1 MAGAGWRQFTVGQLL
16 TSAQVQTFL
25 QDQSV
30 QVHASAAARSS
41 ALGTAVSAGMVSYR
55 ADDKALELYANSSW
69 TPIIQGRNA
78 VINGAMDFWQRG
90 TSFAHTNTNI
100 YGADRWGMFRSGFA
114 TGLSTSR
121 QSPGSTLPQFQWA
134 MRVQRDSGNT
144 STAALSMTNTFENR
158 ESLPFAGQR
167 ITLSFYARAGA
178 NFSSAS
184 NFLTGYVISGTGTDQ
199 NMWNGF
205 TGYAEA
211 AAQSVNLT
219 TSWQRFTITG
229 TVASTATQLGVYFTY
244 VPVGTAGANDW
255 FEITGVELEQGSV
268 ATPFTRAGGTL
279 QGELAACQRYYERVN
294 WTKESLYA
302 AFGTGIGNST
312 TVAQI
317 IMPMAVDKRIK
328 PQSVDFSGPLELVGA
343 GATHTISSITLEG
356 NISNTRN
363 ASLNAIVAS
372 GLTSQLFYYLRGNNS
387 VNAFVGISSEL

>member
-16 TSAQVQTFL
+16 TSAQVQTYM
-25 QDQSV
+25 QDQAV

-144 STAALSMTNTFENR
+144 STAALSMTNNFETR

-279 QGELAACQRYYERVN
+279 QGELAACQRYYWR
-294 WTKESLYA
+294 TSA
-302 AFGTGIGNST
+302 MSSSGIIGNGSASATTNVRMGIKHPVTLRTTPSALEYST
-312 TVAQI
+312 LAISDGVTGFV
-317 IMPMAVDKRIK
+317 P
-328 PQSVDFSGPLELVGA
+328 
-343 GATHTISSITLEG
+343 SSITLTSG
-356 NISNTRN
+356 GQTGD
-363 ASLNAIVAS
+363 VAMIDIAVT
-372 GLTSQLFYYLRGNNS
+372 GATQYRPYYLLSNG
-387 VNAFVGISSEL
+387 SSAAYLGFSAEL

>member
-30 QVHASAAARSS
+30 QVHASAAARTS

-55 ADDKALELYANSSW
+55 ADDRALELYANSSW

-78 VINGAMDFWQRG
+78 VINGAFDIWQRG

-144 STAALSMTNTFENR
+144 STAALSMTNNFETR

-211 AAQSVNLT
+211 AAQSVTLT

-279 QGELAACQRYYERVN
+279 QGELAACQRYYYRMGGNPNGFEQ
-294 WTKESLYA
+294 
-302 AFGTGIGNST
+302 FGIGFTS
-312 TVAQI
+312 
-317 IMPMAVDKRIK
+317 AVNTLSRFYVKHPVTMRTN
-328 PQSVDFSGPLELVGA
+328 PTSMDFSTLGIYDASTVLAVTSATINLGQTGRDA
-343 GATHTISSITLEG
+343 GWVECTSA
-356 NISNTRN
+356 
-363 ASLNAIVAS
+363 ASTAFRPQALIA
-372 GLTSQLFYYLRGNNS
+372 NNS
-387 VNAFVGISSEL
+387 ASAFLGFSAEL